1 MQGNQKRGI
10 GYLFSLSGVKAS
22 GWYASIF
29 SSVLGTLLEAF
40 PYVAI
45 YFVIQTVLTCTAA
58 GETLDAAAV
67 SLWGVLTL
75 LCLLASIL
83 CTAIGGYGAHKAAY
97 NLVYHLRG
105 RVLSHIGLLP
115 MGFFASHSTGELQKQ
130 MESEMNKIEQKV
142 SHSIPN
148 MIGAAPLLFGLLAS
162 MFLLN
167 IWMAL
172 AVLAVLIL
180 AFVIQ
185 GLVYGSKQSQQ
196 FAVDTSKKQGEMN
209 RWFNEY
215 LRGISVVKIFG
226 GGQKFQKL
234 NESIITYRDH
244 MLDFTRRVAVPF
256 SLFKVL
262 TLSFLTFVLPVAT
275 LLISLYGGDL
285 KLVLTILMFL
295 IVTPCLYSPLMEL
308 MRFSVE
314 LQEANVAI
322 EQIDQ
327 LLKTEPLH
335 ERSHP
340 EVPNSFD
347 VSFEDVS
354 FSYQSASNP
363 MRQWALRNIS
373 FTAPIGGVTALV
385 GPSGGGKST
394 AGQLLC
400 RFWDVTEGSIRIGGI
415 NIQDISLGTL
425 MDCVAFVFQDT
436 FLFSS
441 SVYENITMNRQISR
455 EKVEAAAKAAM
466 CHDFIMALPNGYDTK
481 LGDGGHHLSGGEAQR
496 IAIARAIL
504 KDAPIVVLDE
514 ATAFTD
520 ADNETLIQ
528 QALHKLLIGKTVFMI
543 AHRLATVQKADQ
555 ILVLHEGAIVQ
566 NGTHEELIV
575 HKGLYQKLWD
585 IQNEVAG
592 WQLQLEPIRKGGE
605 QLERA
610 IP

>member
-1 MQGNQKRGI
+1 MQGNQKKGI
-10 GYLFSLSGVKAS
+10 GDLFTLGGVKP
-22 GWYASIF
+22 GKWYAAIFISI
-29 SSVLGTLLEAF
+29 LGTLLEAF
-40 PYVAI
+40 PYVSI
-45 YFVIQTVLTCTAA
+45 YFVIQNVLSGAANGEGIQTTTVF
-58 GETLDAAAV
+58 
-67 SLWGVLTL
+67 SWGILTL
-75 LCLLASIL
+75 LALLLSIL
-83 CTAIGGYGAHKAAY
+83 CTALGGYGAHKSAFELIY
-97 NLVYHLRG
+97 RLRR
-105 RVLSHIGLLP
+105 RVLSQLGALP
-115 MGFFASHSTGELQKQ
+115 MGFFSTHSTGEIQKQ

-167 IWMAL
+167 VWLAL
-172 AVLAVLIL
+172 AVLAVLVL

-185 GLVYGSKQSQQ
+185 GLVYGSKDSQQ
-196 FAVDTSKKQGEMN
+196 MAVDTSKKQGDMN

-234 NESIITYRDH
+234 NESILAYRDH
-244 MLDFTRRVAVPF
+244 MLDFTKRVAVPF
-256 SLFKVL
+256 SLFKLL
-262 TLSFLTFVLPVAT
+262 TLSVLTFVLPVAT
-275 LLISLYGGDL
+275 LLIALYGGEL

-314 LQEANVAI
+314 LQEANVAAA
-322 EQIDQ
+322 QIDQ

-340 EVPNSFD
+340 EIPT
-347 VSFEDVS
+347 SFEVCFEGVS
-354 FSYQSASNP
+354 FSYQSASDP
-363 MRQWALRNIS
+363 MRQWALREVS
-373 FTAPIGGVTALV
+373 FTAPVGGVTALV

-400 RFWDVTEGSIRIGGI
+400 RFWDVTEGSIRIGGV
-415 NIQDISLGTL
+415 NIQDIALATL
-425 MDCVAFVFQDT
+425 MDCIAFVFQDT
-436 FLFSS
+436 FLFSA
-441 SVYENITMNRQISR
+441 SVYENITMNRTISR

-466 CHDFIMALPNGYDTK
+466 CHNFIVALPDGYNTR

-528 QALHKLLIGKTVFMI
+528 QALHRLLAGKTVFMI
-543 AHRLATVQKADQ
+543 AHRLATIQTADQ
-555 ILVLHEGAIVQ
+555 ILVMNEGHVVQ
-566 NGTHEELIV
+566 RGTHASLVAQQGI
-575 HKGLYQKLWD
+575 YRKLWD

-592 WQLQLEPIRKGGE
+592 WQLQLHPAMEGGG
-605 QLERA
+605 
-610 IP
+610 

>member
-1 MQGNQKRGI
+1 MPGNKKKGI
-10 GYLFSLSGVKAS
+10 GYLFDISGVKPG
-22 GWYASIF
+22 GWYAAIFLSI
-29 SSVLGTLLEAF
+29 VGTLLEAF
-40 PYVAI
+40 PYVSI
-45 YFVIQTVLTCTAA
+45 YFVIQKVLIGAASGEGPDSKAMLLWGSLTLLALVLSVVCTAA
-58 GETLDAAAV
+58 
-67 SLWGVLTL
+67 
-75 LCLLASIL
+75 
-83 CTAIGGYGAHKAAY
+83 GGYGAHKSAF
-97 NLVYHLRG
+97 NLSYHLRR
-105 RVLSHIGLLP
+105 RVLSRLGVLP
-115 MGFFASHSTGELQKQ
+115 MGFFAAHSTGEIQKQ
-130 MESEMNKIEQKV
+130 MENEMNKIEQKV

-148 MIGAAPLLFGLLAS
+148 MIGAVPLLFGLLAS

-167 IWMAL
+167 LWLAL

-185 GLVYGSKQSQQ
+185 GAVYGSKQSQQ
-196 FAVDTSKKQGEMN
+196 LAVDISGKQGDMN

-226 GGQKFQKL
+226 GGQRFQKL
-234 NESIITYRDH
+234 NDSILAYRDQ
-244 MLDFTRRVAVPF
+244 MLDFTKRVAVPF
-256 SLFKVL
+256 SLFKLL
-262 TLSFLTFVLPVAT
+262 TLSVLTFALPVAV
-275 LLISLYGGDL
+275 LLIVLYGGSM

-322 EQIDQ
+322 GQIDQ
-327 LLKTEPLH
+327 LLKTEPLQ
-335 ERSHP
+335 ERSQTRIP
-340 EVPNSFD
+340 DSFE

-354 FSYQSASNP
+354 FSYQSAADP
-363 MRQWALRNIS
+363 MRQWALRNVS
-373 FTAPIGGVTALV
+373 FTAPIGQVTALV

-400 RFWDVTEGSIRIGGI
+400 RFWDVTEGCIRIGGV
-415 NIQDISLGTL
+415 NISDMPLDAL
-425 MDCVAFVFQDT
+425 MNCIAFVFQDT

-441 SVYENITMNRQISR
+441 SVYENITMNREVSR

-466 CHDFIMALPNGYDTK
+466 CHDFIRALPNGYDTK

-528 QALHKLLIGKTVFMI
+528 QALHELLEGKTVFMI
-543 AHRLATVQKADQ
+543 AHRLATIQKAEQ
-555 ILVLHEGAIVQ
+555 ILVLNEGHIVQ
-566 NGTHEELIV
+566 HGTHDSLMAQ
-575 HKGLYQKLWD
+575 KGIYKKLWD
-585 IQNEVAG
+585 IQNEVAL
-592 WQLQLEPIRKGGE
+592 WQLQPDSAVKGG
-605 QLERA
+605 RFV
-610 IP
+610 